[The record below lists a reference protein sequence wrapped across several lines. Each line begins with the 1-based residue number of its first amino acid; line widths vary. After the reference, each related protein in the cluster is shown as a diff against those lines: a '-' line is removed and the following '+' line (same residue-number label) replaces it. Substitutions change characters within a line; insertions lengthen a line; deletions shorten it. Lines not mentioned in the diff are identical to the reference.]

1 MAHRVM
7 TAPMVKMYQLSRF
20 SLGKAR
26 SRAPIIR
33 GRRKLPST
41 VGTTGTR
48 KNHTMMMPWAEN
60 SLL

>member
-7 TAPMVKMYQLSRF
+7 TAPMVKMYQLSRL

-26 SRAPIIR
+26 SRAPIIM
-33 GRRKLPST
+33 GTKKLPRT

-48 KNHTMMMPWAEN
+48 KNHTMMMP
-60 SLL
+60 